1 MTPLILVA
9 TFEAV
14 RGVLLAAVTV
24 GSAPGSEPGPASAT
38 ASPTAADDGDA
49 SGTSTPSTT
58 SSITSSI
65 VPKKGPRPL
74 EEPSKQARVVPHEL
88 RPAAPEVD
96 LGLWADDAS
105 RLPRIE
111 PSPVVQASAVRSAAS
126 RSLPLVG
133 WSGALSEPAFVDHH
147 HRVVYAARPASFGHT
162 LKPGERFKYDVY
174 FGGNPT
180 GTAEAAVVAR
190 EPGPLGTPDRIRL
203 EGSARTGGVAALLTT
218 LVYDMAAYVD
228 AETGAPLQT
237 GAITRRD
244 GMAATYKRRETIT
257 TFHGRGFVEMEDDKD
272 GKKSS
277 ARKRLPTDTFD
288 PLSVMAWV
296 RSLDLGPGEKTKAYG
311 LDGGTLLRVDITSRG
326 PTRTPDLPPLAAAL
340 GISQDQVV
348 SYDGVITRVDRFG
361 AAIPGKKA
369 YKMRV
374 WVSNEGRRIPLMIE
388 SDLWL
393 GVVRLILTQYD
404 PPHDTSGPR
413 IPAPTR
419 G

>member
-1 MTPLILVA
+1 MPSSILVA
-9 TFEAV
+9 NFAV
-14 RGVLLAAVTV
+14 VLRLCLAAATA
-24 GSAPGSEPGPASAT
+24 APVAGDPEPTSAT
-38 ASPTAADDGDA
+38 AQDEHESSPT
-49 SGTSTPSTT
+49 SP
-58 SSITSSI
+58 SIT
-65 VPKKGPRPL
+65 PKKGPRAP
-74 EEPSKQARVVPHEL
+74 EEPATAATPKQARVPTEL

-96 LGLWADDAS
+96 LGLWADDSS

-111 PSPVVQASAVRSAAS
+111 PAPVVSPVAVSGRRGGSS

-133 WSGALSEPAFVDHH
+133 WSGALSEPSFVDHH
-147 HRVVYAARPASFGHT
+147 HRLSYVARPASFGHT
-162 LKPGERFKYDVY
+162 LKPGERFRYDVY

-180 GTAEAAVVAR
+180 GIAEAAVVAR

-203 EGSARTGGVAALLTT
+203 EGGARTSGVASLLTT
-218 LVYDMAAYVD
+218 IVYDMAAYVD

-237 GAITRRD
+237 GAITKRD
-244 GMAATYKRRETIT
+244 GMASTYKRRETT
-257 TFHGRGFVEMEDDKD
+257 STFHGRGYVEIEDDKD

-277 ARKRLPTDTFD
+277 ARKRLPIDTFD

-326 PTRTPDLPPLAAAL
+326 PTRTSDLPPLAAAL

-348 SYDGVITRVDRFG
+348 AYDGAITRVDRFG
-361 AAIPGKKA
+361 AAIPGKKV

-374 WVSNEGRRIPLMIE
+374 WVSSDGRRIPLMIE

-404 PPHDTSGPR
+404 PPHDTSASR

>member
-1 MTPLILVA
+1 MV
-9 TFEAV
+9 
-14 RGVLLAAVTV
+14 
-24 GSAPGSEPGPASAT
+24 
-38 ASPTAADDGDA
+38 PT
-49 SGTSTPSTT
+49 
-58 SSITSSI
+58 
-65 VPKKGPRPL
+65 
-74 EEPSKQARVVPHEL
+74 EL

-96 LGLWADDAS
+96 LGLWADDSS

-111 PSPVVQASAVRSAAS
+111 PAPVVSASGGGRGGAS
-126 RSLPLVG
+126 RSVPLVG
-133 WSGALSEPAFVDHH
+133 WSGALSEPSFVDHH
-147 HRVVYAARPASFGHT
+147 HRTTYVARPASFGHT

-180 GTAEAAVVAR
+180 GIAEAAVVAR
-190 EPGPLGTPDRIRL
+190 EPGPFGTPDRIRL
-203 EGSARTGGVAALLTT
+203 EGGARTSGVAALLTT
-218 LVYDMAAYVD
+218 IVYDMAAYVD
-228 AETGAPLQT
+228 ADTGAPLQT
-237 GAITRRD
+237 GAITKRE
-244 GMAATYKRRETIT
+244 GMASTYKRRETVS
-257 TFHGRGFVEMEDDKD
+257 TFHGRGFVEIEDDKD
-272 GKKSS
+272 GKKTS

-296 RSLDLGPGEKTKAYG
+296 RSLDLAAGEKVKAYG

-340 GISQDQVV
+340 GISQDEVV
-348 SYDGVITRVDRFG
+348 AYDGVITRVDRFG
-361 AAIPGKKA
+361 AGIPGKKA

-374 WVSNEGRRIPLMIE
+374 WVSSDGRRIPLMIE

-404 PPHDTSGPR
+404 PPHDSSGPR